1 MENSTLQD
9 WAIEL
14 AFHIVE
20 QTFDKVSE
28 PATLSEIIFKKLKE
42 LAKDE

>member
-20 QTFDKVSE
+20 HDSDKVGD
-28 PATLSEIIFKKLKE
+28 PTILSEIIFKKLKE